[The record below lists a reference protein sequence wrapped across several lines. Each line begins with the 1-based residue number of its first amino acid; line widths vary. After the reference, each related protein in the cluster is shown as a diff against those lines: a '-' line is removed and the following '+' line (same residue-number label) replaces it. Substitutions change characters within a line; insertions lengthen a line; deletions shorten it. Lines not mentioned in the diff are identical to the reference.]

1 MDSSIYR
8 MRPRDVLT
16 VCVLALLALGT
27 VMVQSAST
35 TLGGSIVKAP
45 PPDPGGPKESS
56 PARPVNVQAAA
67 SADGIDVSWSP
78 DRDPAVVSYRVYRG
92 PPAGSATGADGEF
105 ELLETLRKPRSRFH
119 DPAAPQGEPSAY
131 RVTAVD
137 DAGTESAPT
146 ELTVTR
152 PGLWRWTPLASKHLV
167 YVGLAVGLYVV
178 VGRLDYHR
186 LAPPDAPL
194 VGSPVFWL
202 LTAATLLC
210 VGVLVP
216 GIGTA
221 INGARRWIKLGPVQI
236 QPSELAKWAAVVFTA
251 CWLTRPGAD
260 ERGFFRGFVLGLLP
274 VGGLCLL
281 VVIQDFGTA
290 VLIGAC
296 ALTML
301 LAGRAKWWHVAVL
314 LVPAV
319 AAAYWFVAAKE
330 YRLRRIMAF
339 RDPYA
344 SPQGEGYHMIQ
355 SLLSFTTGGVTGRG
369 LGNGVQKLGY
379 LPEDT
384 TDFIFAVICEEL
396 GLFGAMLVVVLYL
409 GIVFVTWETI
419 RRKRDDFGRLLAF
432 GVASMVGLQAA
443 INIAVATVS
452 VPTKGLSL
460 PLISAGG
467 SGMVIT
473 SAALGLLYS
482 VTRFG
487 VARSRRQEAGSKKED
502 GEDEAPPLG
511 AGPSVRAAATAAA

>member
-1 MDSSIYR
+1 

-16 VCVLALLALGT
+16 LCVLALLALGT

-35 TLGGSIVKAP
+35 TLSGAIVRAP
-45 PPDPGGPKESS
+45 APDPAGPRESS
-56 PARPVNVQAAA
+56 PARPVNVAAA
-67 SADGIDVSWSP
+67 VSTDGVDLSWSP

-92 PPAGSATGADGEF
+92 TSPDAEF
-105 ELLETLRKPRSRFH
+105 ELLETLRKPRSRYH
-119 DPAAPQGEPSAY
+119 DSDAPHGDPSVY

-137 DAGTESAPT
+137 DAGVESAPT
-146 ELTVTR
+146 ELTATR
-152 PGLWRWTPLASKHLV
+152 PGVWRWTPLASKHLV
-167 YVGLAVGLYVV
+167 YVALAVGLYVV
-178 VGRLDYHR
+178 IGRIDYRR

-194 VGSPVFWL
+194 ARSPVFWFL
-202 LTAATLLC
+202 LLATFACML
-210 VGVLVP
+210 VLVP
-216 GIGTA
+216 GIGTS

-236 QPSELAKWAAVVFTA
+236 QPSELAKWAAVLFTA
-251 CWLTRPGAD
+251 YWLTRPQTDA
-260 ERGFFRGFVLGLLP
+260 RQFVRGFVPAVVP
-274 VGGLCLL
+274 VGVLCLL

-296 ALTML
+296 ALTIL
-301 LAGRAKWWHVAVL
+301 LAGRVRWWHVGVL
-314 LVPAV
+314 LVPAM
-319 AAAYWFVAAKE
+319 AAAYWFVTQKE
-330 YRLRRIMAF
+330 YRLRRILAF

-344 SPQGEGYHMIQ
+344 SPEGEGYHMIQ

-409 GIVFVTWETI
+409 GILYVAWETI

-432 GVASMVGLQAA
+432 GIASMVGLQAA

-473 SAALGLLYS
+473 CASLGLLYS

-487 VARSRRQEAGSKKED
+487 SFSREQQLAEVLEAEPPA
-502 GEDEAPPLG
+502 APPPARTGRL
-511 AGPSVRAAATAAA
+511 APA